1 VVRTLAGSPNSTLG
15 LVREFLLNV
24 LRSEDRQ
31 MKEDEAIIEQY
42 KVDTKKVQQKI
53 SDLRSGAV
61 TFQVHSSN
69 SYYYKPSTEYDFEIL
84 RFAKSIILTF

>member
-1 VVRTLAGSPNSTLG
+1 LAGSPNSTLG
-15 LVREFLLNV
+15 LVRDFLLNV

-53 SDLRSGAV
+53 SELRSGAV
-61 TFQVHSSN
+61 TFQVCLYS
-69 SYYYKPSTEYDFEIL
+69 F
-84 RFAKSIILTF
+84 

>member
-1 VVRTLAGSPNSTLG
+1 MAGSANSTLG

-24 LRSEDRQ
+24 LRAEDRQ

-53 SDLRSGAV
+53 EDLRSGAV
-61 TFQVHSSN
+61 TFQVTN
-69 SYYYKPSTEYDFEIL
+69 FCFI
-84 RFAKSIILTF
+84 SIFKYTYTDHPKT

>member
-1 VVRTLAGSPNSTLG
+1 MAGSPKSTLG

-24 LRSEDRQ
+24 LRAEDRQ

-53 SDLRSGAV
+53 QELRSGAV
-61 TFQVHSSN
+61 TFQASHFCHSS
-69 SYYYKPSTEYDFEIL
+69 YGDIK
-84 RFAKSIILTF
+84 KLTYCKVVSCFLLA

>member
-1 VVRTLAGSPNSTLG
+1 MAGSPNSTLG
-15 LVREFLLNV
+15 LVRDFLLNV

-53 SDLRSGAV
+53 SELRSGAV
-61 TFQVHSSN
+61 TFQVCLYS
-69 SYYYKPSTEYDFEIL
+69 F
-84 RFAKSIILTF
+84 

>member
-61 TFQVHSSN
+61 TFQVTIFDSN
-69 SYYYKPSTEYDFEIL
+69 FLSLIYREL
-84 RFAKSIILTF
+84 

>member
-1 VVRTLAGSPNSTLG
+1 MVRTLAGSPNSTLG

-61 TFQVHSSN
+61 TFQVTIFDSN
-69 SYYYKPSTEYDFEIL
+69 FLSLIYREL
-84 RFAKSIILTF
+84 